1 MEPERSLPHSQMPVT
16 RPYPQPARSNPYP
29 HIPLR
34 EDPFRSGSPKWSLSH
49 VLSTSFHHGNT
60 DEQYLRF
67 GQYCSI
73 HLFRNKIYL
82 YLAPI
87 RILAK
92 SLYKT
97 VQVRR
102 THMQWNRDT
111 KISKFCKLDAQELS
125 VELAATE
132 DKCQTFTL
140 QLQRT

>member
-1 MEPERSLPHSQMPVT
+1 ML
-16 RPYPQPARSNPYP
+16 
-29 HIPLR
+29 
-34 EDPFRSGSPKWSLSH
+34 
-49 VLSTSFHHGNT
+49 LSTSCHHGNT
-60 DEQYLRF
+60 DEQYLCF

-73 HLFRNKIYL
+73 DLSRNKNYL

-92 SLYKT
+92 SLCKT

-102 THMQWNRDT
+102 THMQWNRDLKT
-111 KISKFCKLDAQELS
+111 SHIYNLHAQELY

-140 QLQRT
+140 QPQRT